1 LSITVEFLGTG
12 TSGGVPM
19 IACKCAVCQSNDSK
33 DKRLRSSV
41 LIKSPS
47 TTVVIDTTP
56 DFRTQMLRSGVEHI
70 DAVLLTHSHKDHIA
84 GLDDIRAFNF
94 FSKKPIPIYANQE
107 TSEALQRDFYYA
119 FAELKYPGI
128 PEINLHTIDDK
139 PFQVGDLSFQPFAVK
154 HLHMDVTAYRMGDF
168 TYITDANF
176 IGEDAQKII
185 QGTDV
190 LVLNALRKEKHLS
203 HFTLDEA
210 IEMATVLNARQTYF
224 THISHQMGFHHETS
238 KELPKGMFFAYDGLK
253 LHVNNHI

>member
-70 DAVLLTHSHKDHIA
+70 DAVLFTHSHKDHIA

-94 FSKKPIPIYANQE
+94 FLRKPIPIYANQE

-154 HLHMDVTAYRMGDF
+154 HLQMDVTAYRMGNF

-176 IGEDAQKII
+176 IGEEAHKII
-185 QGTDV
+185 RGTDV

-224 THISHQMGFHHETS
+224 THLSHQMGFHHETS

>member
-1 LSITVEFLGTG
+1 
-12 TSGGVPM
+12 M

-70 DAVLLTHSHKDHIA
+70 DAVLFTHSHKDHIA

-139 PFQVGDLSFQPFAVK
+139 PFQVGDLSFQPFVVK
-154 HLHMDVTAYRMGDF
+154 H
-168 TYITDANF
+168 
-176 IGEDAQKII
+176 
-185 QGTDV
+185 
-190 LVLNALRKEKHLS
+190 
-203 HFTLDEA
+203 
-210 IEMATVLNARQTYF
+210 
-224 THISHQMGFHHETS
+224 
-238 KELPKGMFFAYDGLK
+238 
-253 LHVNNHI
+253 

>member
-19 IACKCAVCQSNDSK
+19 IACKCAVCKSYDSK

-41 LIKSPS
+41 LIKSS
-47 TTVVIDTTP
+47 TTTVVIDTTP
-56 DFRTQMLRSGVEHI
+56 DFRTQMLRSDVEHI
-70 DAVLLTHSHKDHIA
+70 DAVLFTHSHKDHIA

-94 FSKKPIPIYANQE
+94 FSKKSIPIYANQE

-128 PEINLHTIDDK
+128 PEINLHTIGDK
-139 PFQVGDLSFQPFAVK
+139 PFQVGDLFFQPFSVK
-154 HLHMDVTAYRMGDF
+154 HMHMDVTAFRMGDF

-176 IGEDAQKII
+176 IDEKAKKII
-185 QGTDV
+185 QGTEI

-203 HFTLDEA
+203 HFTLTEA
-210 IEMATVLNARQTYF
+210 IEMATVLNPRQTYF
-224 THISHQMGFHHETS
+224 THISHQMGFHQAIS
-238 KELPKGMFFAYDGLK
+238 KELPKGIYLAHDGLK
-253 LHVNNHI
+253 LHVNNPA

>member
-1 LSITVEFLGTG
+1 
-12 TSGGVPM
+12 M

-70 DAVLLTHSHKDHIA
+70 DAVLFTHSHKDHIA

-154 HLHMDVTAYRMGDF
+154 HLQMDVTAYRMGNF

-185 QGTDV
+185 RGTDV
-190 LVLNALRKEKHLS
+190 VVLNALRKEKHLS

-224 THISHQMGFHHETS
+224 THLSHQMGFHHETS